1 LPQYT
6 LILNATCFPSSTSH
20 NSRSDRIKRSSRFWR
35 QCHRPHASSKCAA
48 FRVSHLEGRFGS
60 ASRIGQK
67 KNINIAM
74 CFTRNMTFQ
83 VKLTIKQFY
92 GVLEHKA
99 CKNIRCHTY
108 VHPPCAVLPSLFR
121 VLQSLPDT
129 IIPVTTQG
137 KNDVVWDIEGDLTF
151 SALYHIRLPIF
162 STAKF
167 RLSNGHNQEI
177 GIRDA
182 YLDSSSNILVNAS
195 SLVNVCQKLDRMG
208 TG

>member
-1 LPQYT
+1 MPQT
-6 LILNATCFPSSTSH
+6 TRVEQVCSFQGLAPRGEIW
-20 NSRSDRIKRSSRFWR
+20 KRVTYR
-35 QCHRPHASSKCAA
+35 
-48 FRVSHLEGRFGS
+48 
-60 ASRIGQK
+60 QK
-67 KNINIAM
+67 KNINIAT

-83 VKLTIKQFY
+83 VKLTIKQFN

-108 VHPPCAVLPSLFR
+108 VHSPCAVLPSLFR

-167 RLSNGHNQEI
+167 RLSNGQNQE
-177 GIRDA
+177 
-182 YLDSSSNILVNAS
+182 
-195 SLVNVCQKLDRMG
+195 MG
-208 TG
+208 YATRTSIARPISW